1 MAAKS
6 LKPFVY
12 LVVLVLVVGL
22 ACSAGGGGD
31 TPVPVQTQ
39 PPQPVQT
46 QAASPPTAA
55 PVEPATPESS
65 GSINSITDAK
75 SAVIQIQAEGTFVDP
90 EFGLQL
96 NSAGRGS
103 GFIIDPSGLAVTN
116 NHVVTGAALIKV
128 RQADDT
134 QWRNAR
140 LVAVSECS
148 DLAVIDLEGDGYPY
162 FDWYSD
168 PIQVGTEMYVAGYP
182 LGDPEYTLTK
192 GVISKAKA
200 DGETNWASVDSVIEY
215 DANSLPG
222 NSGGPVLT
230 SDGKVLGVHY
240 AGNQSTR
247 QAFGI
252 SKDIAVSVIKRL
264 ESGENVDSVGING
277 QAVGTDDGSL
287 TGIWVSSVQS
297 GSPADTAGIKAGDIL
312 YQMENLV
319 LATDGTMADYCD
331 ILRTHSPS
339 DVLSVSVIRWSTGEI
354 LEGKLNGDKLVS
366 TGYFDSTSSNSTPDT
381 TTSDGTTTTN
391 SGTYNFD
398 ASSSG
403 DIAFATDFDGGDL
416 SDWVYWT
423 VNGSEDDFTLAVEN
437 GVLHWETTGK
447 NNWTYLFNDQITMP
461 DVRIDTS
468 VENLGVNDNSAS
480 LICRY
485 NDHGWYEFNIANDGT
500 WTILRFDADN
510 NKYTALYTGGSYNIN
525 MGKDTNEYT
534 AVCDGDQL
542 SLYINGVETRTISD
556 RTFKDGEAG
565 ISVSSFGATPVIM
578 EFDYVVFSLP

>member
-12 LVVLVLVVGL
+12 LVVLVLVVGM

-55 PVEPATPESS
+55 PVEPATPENS

-354 LEGKLNGDKLVS
+354 LEGKLNGDKLVT

>member
-354 LEGKLNGDKLVS
+354 LEGKLNGDKLVT

>member
-12 LVVLVLVVGL
+12 LVVLVLVVGM

-354 LEGKLNGDKLVS
+354 LEGKLNGDKLVT

>member
-1 MAAKS
+1 M
-6 LKPFVY
+6 
-12 LVVLVLVVGL
+12 
-22 ACSAGGGGD
+22 
-31 TPVPVQTQ
+31 
-39 PPQPVQT
+39 
-46 QAASPPTAA
+46 
-55 PVEPATPESS
+55 
-65 GSINSITDAK
+65 
-75 SAVIQIQAEGTFVDP
+75 
-90 EFGLQL
+90 
-96 NSAGRGS
+96 
-103 GFIIDPSGLAVTN
+103 
-116 NHVVTGAALIKV
+116 
-128 RQADDT
+128 
-134 QWRNAR
+134 
-140 LVAVSECS
+140 AVSECS

-297 GSPADTAGIKAGDIL
+297 GSPADIV